1 MNGWKC
7 QDEEEK
13 GDKKNVKCLLI
24 IYYEWYLYVPFSC
37 Q

>member
-1 MNGWKC
+1 MVENVKVKKK
-7 QDEEEK
+7 K
-13 GDKKNVKCLLI
+13 GTKKNVKCLLI